1 MECEMCGHRC
11 SIQEGGYGRCRMY
24 TCKNGEISER
34 FPDLYLALW
43 PGAIETIPF
52 LHYTPGGRYLLLST
66 IGCNL
71 SCEGCVSYVLAKN
84 QDLLTDALI
93 HAEPT
98 DVLRMARDNACIGAV
113 FCLNEPTVSL
123 ETVARVA
130 RELHAAGLSMGCAS
144 NGCMS
149 EKALDVLLDHM
160 DFITIGLKGLSDQAY
175 QINGAPC
182 NAEQVFQTL
191 KTIHSRNIHL
201 EVAAV
206 CKTSDMEEIVT
217 IAQRILEISA
227 DIPLLVMRFI
237 PFHGADTALE
247 PSAIAAED
255 LISACRKY
263 LPFVYLFNTPSTRYL
278 NTYCPNCNELLVE
291 RSFNGPM
298 GARFSGRYAQVCPS
312 CTSSIPI
319 RGEWFSQFY
328 QEPRF
333 RGGYRTPVA
342 LDMVYSILKAV
353 SISDEA
359 TMGMVL
365 TKLLS
370 NDYLEQLQTRLQT
383 PKGYIEFL
391 QVLQQWSGSL
401 SFEPVIRFLSGRV
414 QIIERYSNVPN
425 KPRVLSVLSHPLL
438 PSYPDKMENT
448 LIALAG
454 GDVLNYDLGY
464 DEKSSERFTWDAFQ
478 KLKPD
483 ILVVSGPGHLTHQ
496 DFVDLCMR
504 EDLTA
509 PAIEENNI
517 FMVPG
522 THLSAGPSWIL
533 TLESIA
539 NYLHPDIF
547 DFNLEY
553 EKAVLLK
560 TLPGLE

>member
-1 MECEMCGHRC
+1 M
-11 SIQEGGYGRCRMY
+11 
-24 TCKNGEISER
+24 KNR
-34 FPDLYLALW
+34 A
-43 PGAIETIPF
+43 PGFYFTNSS
-52 LHYTPGGRYLLLST
+52 YLLLST

-93 HAEPT
+93 HADPAEI
-98 DVLRMARDNACIGAV
+98 LRMAKDNACIGAV

-123 ETVARVA
+123 GTVTRVA
-130 RELHAAGLSMGCAS
+130 RELHAAGLSIGCAS

-149 EKALDVLLDHM
+149 EKALDILLDHM
-160 DFITIGLKGLSDQAY
+160 DFITIGLKGLSDHAY

-217 IAQRILEISA
+217 IAQRIHEISA
-227 DIPLLVMRFI
+227 DIPLHVMRFI

-247 PSAIAAED
+247 PSATTAED

-263 LPFVYLFNTPSTRYL
+263 LPFVYLFNTPSTWYL
-278 NTYCPNCNELLVE
+278 NTYCPDCNELLVE

-298 GARFSGRYAQVCPS
+298 GARFTGRYAPVCPS
-312 CTSSIPI
+312 CTYSIPV
-319 RGEWFSQFY
+319 RGEWYSQFY
-328 QEPRF
+328 HEPRF

-353 SISDEA
+353 GISDDA

-370 NDYLEQLQTRLQT
+370 NDCLEQLQAKLQT

-391 QVLQQWSGSL
+391 QVLQQWSGSN

-414 QIIERYSNVPN
+414 QMIERYSNVPK
-425 KPRVLSVLSHPLL
+425 KPRVFSVLSHPLL

-448 LIALAG
+448 LIKLAG
-454 GDVLNYDLGY
+454 GDVLNYTLGY
-464 DEKSSERFTWDAFQ
+464 DETSSERFTRVAFQ
-478 KLKPD
+478 KLQPEV
-483 ILVVSGPGHLTHQ
+483 LVVSGPGDLTHQ
-496 DFVDLCMR
+496 DFLHLCMR

-509 PAIEENNI
+509 PAIEEDNI

-522 THLSAGPSWIL
+522 AHLRTGPSWIL

-539 NYLHPDIF
+539 NYLHPEVF
-547 DFNLEY
+547 DFALEY
-553 EKAVLLK
+553 EKGALLK
-560 TLPGLE
+560 TLPGIE

>member
-1 MECEMCGHRC
+1 MCGHRC

-24 TCKNGEISER
+24 TCINGEILER
-34 FPDLYLALW
+34 FPNRYLALW
-43 PGAIETIPF
+43 PSAIETIPF

-93 HAEPT
+93 HAESS
-98 DVLRMARDNACIGAV
+98 DILRMAKDNDCIGAV

-123 ETVARVA
+123 GTVARVA
-130 RELHAAGLSMGCAS
+130 RELHTAGLSMGCAS

-149 EKALDVLLDHM
+149 EKALDILLDHM
-160 DFITIGLKGLSDQAY
+160 DFITIGLKGLSEHGY
-175 QINGAPC
+175 QDNGAPC
-182 NAEQVFQTL
+182 NVEHVFQTL

-206 CKTSDMEEIVT
+206 CKTSDMEEIVS
-217 IAQRILEISA
+217 IAQRIQEISA
-227 DIPLLVMRFI
+227 DIPLHVMRFI

-247 PSAIAAED
+247 PSATVADD
-255 LISACRKY
+255 LISTCRKY
-263 LPFVYLFNTPSTRYL
+263 LPWVYLFNTPSTRYL
-278 NTYCPNCNELLVE
+278 NSYCPECNELLVE

-298 GARFSGRYAQVCPS
+298 GARFIGHYTPVCPS
-312 CTSSIPI
+312 CHYSIPV
-319 RGEWFSQFY
+319 RGTWYSQHY
-328 QEPRF
+328 PEPRF

-353 SISDEA
+353 GISDD
-359 TMGMVL
+359 TTIGLIL

-370 NDYLEQLQTRLQT
+370 NDYLEQLQNRLQT

-391 QVLQQWSGSL
+391 QVLQQWSGTS
-401 SFEPVIRFLSGRV
+401 SFHPVIRFLSERV
-414 QIIERYSNVPN
+414 QIIEKNSDMPN

-448 LIALAG
+448 LISLAG
-454 GDVLNYDLGY
+454 GEVLNYNLGY
-464 DEKSSERFTWDAFQ
+464 DERSSERFTRDAFQ
-478 KLKPD
+478 KLQPD

-496 DFVDLCMR
+496 NFFDLCIR
-504 EDLTA
+504 ENLTA
-509 PAIEENNI
+509 PALEENNI
-517 FMVPG
+517 FIVSGAHMR
-522 THLSAGPSWIL
+522 TGPSWIL
-533 TLESIA
+533 TLESLA

-547 DFNLEY
+547 DFDLKY
-553 EKAVLLK
+553 EKEALLK
-560 TLPGLE
+560 SLPGLE

>member
-1 MECEMCGHRC
+1 MKCEMCGHQC
-11 SIQEGGYGRCRMY
+11 SIKEGGYGRCRMY
-24 TCKNGEISER
+24 TCINGEISER
-34 FPDLYLALW
+34 FPDRYLALW

-52 LHYTPGGRYLLLST
+52 LHYTPGGHYLLLST

-93 HAEPT
+93 HADPA
-98 DVLRMARDNACIGAV
+98 DILRIAKDNDCIGAI

-123 ETVARVA
+123 GTVARVA
-130 RELHAAGLSMGCAS
+130 RELHATGLSIGCAS

-149 EKALDVLLDHM
+149 EKALDILLDYI
-160 DFITIGLKGLSDQAY
+160 DFITIGLKGLSVHAY

-191 KTIHSRNIHL
+191 KTIHFRKIHL

-206 CKTSDMEEIVT
+206 CKTSGMEEIVT
-217 IAQRILEISA
+217 IAQRIQKISA
-227 DIPLLVMRFI
+227 DIPLHVMRFI

-247 PSAIAAED
+247 PSATAAEEI
-255 LISACRKY
+255 ISACRKY
-263 LPFVYLFNTPSTRYL
+263 LPFVYLFNTPSTTYL
-278 NTYCPNCNELLVE
+278 NTYCPDCNELLVE

-298 GARFSGRYAQVCPS
+298 GARFSGRYVQVCPS
-312 CTSSIPI
+312 CNYSIPV
-319 RGEWFSQFY
+319 RGRWYSQFY
-328 QEPRF
+328 HEPRF

-353 SISDEA
+353 GISDEA

-370 NDYLEQLQTRLQT
+370 NDYLEQLQTKLQT

-391 QVLQQWSGSL
+391 QVLQQWSGSD
-401 SFEPVIRFLSGRV
+401 SFEPVIRFLSERI
-414 QIIERYSNVPN
+414 QIIEKNSSVPK

-448 LIALAG
+448 LIKLAG
-454 GDVLNYDLGY
+454 GDVLNYNLGY
-464 DEKSSERFTWDAFQ
+464 NEKSSERFTRDAFQ
-478 KLKPD
+478 KLQPEVL
-483 ILVVSGPGHLTHQ
+483 IVSGPGHLTHQ

-504 EDLTA
+504 EDLSA
-509 PAIEENNI
+509 PALEKDSI
-517 FMVPG
+517 FMVSG
-522 THLSAGPSWIL
+522 THISAGPSWVL
-533 TLESIA
+533 TMESIA

-547 DFNLEY
+547 DFDLEY
-553 EKAVLLK
+553 EKKALLK
-560 TLPGLE
+560 TLPGL

>member
-1 MECEMCGHRC
+1 
-11 SIQEGGYGRCRMY
+11 MY
-24 TCKNGEISER
+24 NCKNGKISER
-34 FPDLYLALW
+34 FPDRYLALW

-93 HAEPT
+93 HADPA
-98 DVLRMARDNACIGAV
+98 DILRIAKDNACIGAV

-123 ETVARVA
+123 ETVIRVA
-130 RELHAAGLSMGCAS
+130 QNLHSAGLSIGCAS

-149 EKALDVLLDHM
+149 EQALDTLLDHI
-160 DFITIGLKGLSDQAY
+160 DFITIGLKGLSDHAY

-217 IAQRILEISA
+217 IAQRIQKISV
-227 DIPLLVMRFI
+227 DIPLHVMRFI
-237 PFHGADTALE
+237 PFHGADTSLE
-247 PSAIAAED
+247 PSATAAEE
-255 LISACRKY
+255 LISACSEY
-263 LPFVYLFNTPSTRYL
+263 LQFVYLFNTPSTRYL
-278 NTYCPNCNELLVE
+278 NTYCPICNELLVE

-298 GARFSGRYAQVCPS
+298 GARFSGRYAPVCPS
-312 CTSSIPI
+312 CSYSIPVKG
-319 RGEWFSQFY
+319 RWYSQFY
-328 QEPRF
+328 CEPRF

-353 SISDEA
+353 GISDEA
-359 TMGMVL
+359 TIGVVL

-370 NDYLEQLQTRLQT
+370 DDCLEELQKKFQT

-391 QVLQQWSGSL
+391 QVLQQWSGSHA
-401 SFEPVIRFLSGRV
+401 FEPIIRFLSGRV
-414 QIIERYSNVPN
+414 QMIERHPNIPN
-425 KPRVLSVLSHPLL
+425 KPRVLSVISHPLL
-438 PSYPDKMENT
+438 PSYPDKMENA
-448 LIALAG
+448 LIRIAG
-454 GDVLNYDLGY
+454 GEVLNYNLGY
-464 DEKSSERFTWDAFQ
+464 DEKSSERFNRDAFQ
-478 KLKPD
+478 ELQPEVL
-483 ILVVSGPGHLTHQ
+483 IVSGPGHLTHQ
-496 DFVDLCMR
+496 DFIDLCMR

-509 PAIEENNI
+509 PAIEQDSI
-517 FMVPG
+517 FMVPA
-522 THLSAGPSWIL
+522 THKSAGPSWIL

-539 NYLHPDIF
+539 NYLHPDLF
-547 DFNLEY
+547 DFDLDY
-553 EKAVLLK
+553 EKKALLE
-560 TLPGLE
+560 TLPGFE